1 MIPLIIKDCL
11 RRGIEAGVSEAVVV
25 TGSPLVDCLGQARL
39 SSLARRLS
47 DYLGQARCFD
57 ACQTTSDKLAVCWPP
72 NSQVGASS
80 GIYGRETLP

>member
-47 DYLGQARCFD
+47 DYLGQARGLL
-57 ACQTTSDKLAVCWPP
+57 ATKLAGWGV
-72 NSQVGASS
+72 VGNL
-80 GIYGRETLP
+80 RPRNLTLG